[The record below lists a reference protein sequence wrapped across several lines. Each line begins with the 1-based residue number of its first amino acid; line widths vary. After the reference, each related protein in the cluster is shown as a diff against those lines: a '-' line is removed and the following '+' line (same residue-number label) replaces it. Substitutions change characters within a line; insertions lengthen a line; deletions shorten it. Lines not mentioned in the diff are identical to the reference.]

1 MRDPFID
8 SGPLSFTDFQID
20 LKSFFNNNLETVIK
34 GEIEKNR
41 RNGSNM
47 KNKPLIRTTS
57 AQQMKSHPR
66 DIISNN
72 KVEHKI
78 RPEVS
83 RQQVD
88 SGSYVPVDMKKGI
101 EKNVKKKELN
111 IIRLA
116 ASRQESLISSTP
128 SQSLYEWYKYLKQS
142 GRFNLSD

>member
-34 GEIEKNR
+34 REIEKNR

-72 KVEHKI
+72 NVEHKI
-78 RPEVS
+78 RPVS

-88 SGSYVPVDMKKGI
+88 SGSYVAVDMKKEIG
-101 EKNVKKKELN
+101 KNMKKKELK

-116 ASRQESLISSTP
+116 ASRRESLISSTP